1 MKVVLY
7 QKLRWR
13 TLQQMANLCLK
24 LLKNKG
30 FVVFFGCP
38 EICRYAIIN
47 SSILLVG
54 NSHAKNIWFF
64 NRL

>member
-1 MKVVLY
+1 MKVVLF
-7 QKLRWR
+7 QKLRWH
-13 TLQQMANLCLK
+13 TSQQMADLCLK

-30 FVVFFGCP
+30 FGVFFGCP

-54 NSHAKNIWFF
+54 NSHVKNILFF

>member
-7 QKLRWR
+7 QKLRWH
-13 TLQQMANLCLK
+13 TSQQKADLCLK

-38 EICRYAIIN
+38 EIYRYAIIN
-47 SSILLVG
+47 NIILLVG
-54 NSHAKNIWFF
+54 NSHAKNILFF